1 MHVKLFLKRIEV
13 MLCKLFQAFPDALFH
28 QLLVAMPTQTMRL
41 DLERTVFSLS
51 CSCHPLFSPWSDQDK
66 KTSEAVSEIFGASA
80 SQKSKGFS
88 FLGESKDNVDA
99 VDGKLWE
106 EGNSISNAGEK
117 HDSHDH
123 LNTFKHAAP
132 DGKMLTSLRLSSH
145 QISLL
150 LSSLWVQATSA
161 ENMPTNFEA
170 MNHTYNIAFLFT
182 LSKASSHMALVR
194 CFQLALSL
202 SSISLAQEG

>member
-123 LNTFKHAAP
+123 LNSFKHAAP
-132 DGKMLTSLRLSSH
+132 DGKMVWSSKDF
-145 QISLL
+145 
-150 LSSLWVQATSA
+150 AF
-161 ENMPTNFEA
+161 ENSFSFQLGSPF
-170 MNHTYNIAFLFT
+170 HI
-182 LSKASSHMALVR
+182 LSKWSHVVECL
-194 CFQLALSL
+194 LAANFP
-202 SSISLAQEG
+202 SIEQPSNQSFAFIIMGSGNICREYAHKF